1 MAKLCEQTCCIED
14 LRPIKACR
22 NQAEVAQLR
31 EDQRNILVQK
41 KVAALATER
50 YIKKTYKQKSV
61 FFEMFLRLMFIK
73 PFTWAQFFIPS
84 LLKKIGTTFNEVDV
98 MLFQRQ
104 KRWINSVRHIK
115 VIATLFVRKEVF

>member
-41 KVAALATER
+41 KVAALATKAVYQEN
-50 YIKKTYKQKSV
+50 I
-61 FFEMFLRLMFIK
+61 
-73 PFTWAQFFIPS
+73 
-84 LLKKIGTTFNEVDV
+84 
-98 MLFQRQ
+98 
-104 KRWINSVRHIK
+104 
-115 VIATLFVRKEVF
+115 

>member
-1 MAKLCEQTCCIED
+1 
-14 LRPIKACR
+14 
-22 NQAEVAQLR
+22 
-31 EDQRNILVQK
+31 
-41 KVAALATER
+41 
-50 YIKKTYKQKSV
+50 
-61 FFEMFLRLMFIK
+61 MFLRLIFIK

-98 MLFQRQ
+98 MLYQRQ